1 MHALKEH
8 LYPITEKGRERFIE
22 LFGIAG
28 RIKPSIFWYHGSG
41 SDLSP
46 IYRITNR
53 RFDYASVPPY
63 TFFTPSLEKEPELY
77 IYTDGDVPFED
88 DNIETIKRR
97 TNVGLNRLNFGVEE
111 YEITDTYELIVP
123 RESSLYENHPFYQLQ
138 QGGSEY
144 HANAVPLKKAYL
156 VDIILLHSSKKIS
169 ILYWKIGNMKF
180 LKDVVLPKGMNVDY
194 ILMSNLHRGSG
205 VYETAN
211 LILACAGALKL
222 KGLFTVLGHILWS
235 TDILLSTANIAE
247 HKKKVLN
254 YLEDRM
260 IFINA
265 SKNKFT
271 DYYISYEGEWT
282 LDNGRV
288 LTYKLFHL
296 DEILTLK
303 KEDEIR
309 NELIIS
315 SGTPA
320 DSNSCFFDFILR

>member
-8 LYPITEKGRERFIE
+8 LYPITEKGRERFKE

-46 IYRITNR
+46 IFRITNR
-53 RFDYASVPPY
+53 RFDYASVPSY

-77 IYTDGDVPFED
+77 IYTDAIVPFEY
-88 DNIETIKRR
+88 DNIEEIKRM
-97 TNVGLNRLNFGVEE
+97 TNDGLNRLNFGAEE

-138 QGGSEY
+138 QGGFEY
-144 HANAVPLKKAYL
+144 HGDAVPLKKAYL
-156 VDIILLHSSKKIS
+156 VDIILLHSSRKIS

-194 ILMSNLHRGSG
+194 ILMSNLIGGGG
-205 VYETAN
+205 VHETAN

-222 KGLFTVLGHILWS
+222 KGLFMCLSHIAFS
-235 TDILLSTANIAE
+235 ADKE
-247 HKKKVLN
+247 RVLN

-260 IFINA
+260 IFLNA

-271 DYYISYEGEWT
+271 DYYISYEGEWD
-282 LDNGRV
+282 LASDNV
-288 LTYKLFHL
+288 FTYKLFHL
-296 DEILTLK
+296 NEILTLK

-315 SGTPA
+315 SGWPA
-320 DSNSCFFDFILR
+320 DPNSCLFDLILR